1 MTISFQVFIFLT
13 IALSMDAFTAAFS
26 YGTDNVRV
34 PFISTLIIA
43 VICGLMLTLSFLA
56 GNVLLSLIPS
66 GFAKIL
72 SFSILFLLSLYKLYD
87 ALPKKRPASFTTDSI
102 SDKVNKKDKQI
113 ISAQEAALLALA
125 LSIDSISAG
134 ISIGTPDLPLPLLFL
149 IAVCIHLAAIWS
161 GSHAG
166 ASLSKKTSQNFSWL
180 GAVLL
185 LLLAFLRLL

>member
-66 GFAKIL
+66 GFTKIL

-87 ALPKKRPASFTTDSI
+87 SLPKKRPSSFTTDSI

-149 IAVCIHLAAIWS
+149 ITVCIHLAAIWS